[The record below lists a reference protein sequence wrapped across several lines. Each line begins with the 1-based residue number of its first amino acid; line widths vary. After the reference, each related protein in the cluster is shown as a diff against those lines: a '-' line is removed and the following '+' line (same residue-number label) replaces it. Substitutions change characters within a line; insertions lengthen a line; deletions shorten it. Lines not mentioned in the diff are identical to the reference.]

1 MKPLKKFQNWVL
13 LLPWDTNFFLTVFFT
28 TTITASEL
36 VPYEATLTP
45 YTPQTRMWSREVK
58 AWTGQP
64 DKLTCASALYLV
76 SFLTCKN

>member
-45 YTPQTRMWSREVK
+45 
-58 AWTGQP
+58 
-64 DKLTCASALYLV
+64 
-76 SFLTCKN
+76 